1 MVTFDFK
8 GKIVLVTGS
17 SRGIGKAAASM
28 FANGHAEVIVH
39 YHADEEAARDS
50 LIKLKGDHHSMFK
63 ANLADPNETKK
74 LVDFCIEKY
83 GRIDILVNNAGV
95 FEELTVLE
103 LDYEKWQTSWQNT
116 IQTNLTG
123 VANLSFL
130 VAKAM
135 KDQGGCRIVNVSSR
149 GAFRGEPDAPAYGA
163 SKAGLNSL
171 GQSMAK
177 AFAPYNIYV
186 FTVAPGFVDT
196 DMAATAMVGD
206 RAAEIMNQ
214 SPLNRISSPEEIA
227 QVICFLAS
235 EGHDYMTGCIVD
247 INGASY
253 LRT

>member
-1 MVTFDFK
+1 
-8 GKIVLVTGS
+8 
-17 SRGIGKAAASM
+17 M
-28 FANGHAEVIVH
+28 FAGSHAKVIVH
-39 YHADEEAARDS
+39 YHTGKQAAYETLTS
-50 LIKLKGDHHSMFK
+50 LDGQYHSMFA
-63 ANLADPNETKK
+63 ANLSDPVETKQ
-74 LVDFCIEKY
+74 LVDFCFERY
-83 GRIDILVNNAGV
+83 GRIDILINNAGV
-95 FEELTVLE
+95 FEEFDVLDI
-103 LDYEKWQTSWQNT
+103 DYEKWQTTWHKT
-116 IQTNLTG
+116 IGTNLNG

-130 VAKAM
+130 VARAM
-135 KDQGGCRIVNVSSR
+135 KDKNGCRIVNVSSR

-177 AFAPYNIYV
+177 AFAKYNIYV

-196 DMAATAMVGD
+196 DMAASAMVGD
-206 RAAEIMNQ
+206 RATEIINQ
-214 SPLNRISSPEEIA
+214 SPLKRISSPEEIA